1 MFLKIELVQTLYHFP
16 IKIFKY
22 PFSELRSFFL
32 LHNLFPILLSLTA
45 AFLFALGAM
54 FQSLGLVHIDSR
66 SGAAITIS
74 TSAILFLLAAPFFLN
89 LDHLMHPAVLI
100 FLLVGL
106 FRPAVSANL
115 ALAGMRFLGPTL
127 SSTLT
132 STSPLFGVALGIL
145 CLGEILT
152 LPIALGTIVI
162 VLAIMVLTK
171 KSDKVATNWP
181 LWALALPIGAAA
193 IRAFAHVLT
202 KIGME
207 EVPDAYLAGLV
218 GFVISALITLCINK
232 FRRGSPKLP
241 WRKPPARWFMA
252 ASACFSMAVI
262 ALNTALHEGQVVQIV
277 PIVAASP
284 IFTLI
289 LSVAIFRKEQI
300 TKRIVLAVFMVVPA
314 VVLIASSS

>member
-1 MFLKIELVQTLYHFP
+1 VAQNLV
-16 IKIFKY
+16 
-22 PFSELRSFFL
+22 
-32 LHNLFPILLSLTA
+32 PILLSLAA

-54 FQSLGLVHIDSR
+54 FQSLGLANIDSR

-89 LDHLMHPAVLI
+89 LDHLLHPAVLI
-100 FLLVGL
+100 FVLVGL

-127 SSTLT
+127 ATTLT

-152 LPIALGTIVI
+152 LPTAIGTIVI

-171 KSDKVATNWP
+171 KDAKIETNWP
-181 LWALALPIGAAA
+181 IWALALPIGAAA

-218 GFVISALITLCINK
+218 GFVVSALITLCINK
-232 FRRGSPKLP
+232 FRRGTPSLP
-241 WRKPPARWFMA
+241 WRNPSARWFMA
-252 ASACFSMAVI
+252 ASCCFSLAVI
-262 ALNTALHEGQVVQIV
+262 ALNTALHQGQVVQIV

-289 LSVAIFRKEQI
+289 LSVTIFRRERI
-300 TKRIVLAVFMVVPA
+300 TKRVIIAVLMVVPA
-314 VVLIASSS
+314 VALIAGYS

>member
-1 MFLKIELVQTLYHFP
+1 MSQ
-16 IKIFKY
+16 
-22 PFSELRSFFL
+22 
-32 LHNLFPILLSLTA
+32 NLFPILLSLTA

-54 FQSLGLVHIDSR
+54 LQSVGLQHIDPK

-74 TSAILFLLAAPFFLN
+74 TSAIFYLLAAPFFLN

-100 FLLVGL
+100 FVLIGL

-115 ALAGMRFLGPTL
+115 ALAGMRLLGPTL

-132 STSPLFGVALGIL
+132 STSPLFGVVLGIL

-152 LPIALGTIVI
+152 VPTAIGTMVI
-162 VLAIMVLTK
+162 VLAIMLLAK
-171 KSDKVATNWP
+171 KDNKISTNWP
-181 LWALALPIGAAA
+181 LWALALPIGAAV
-193 IRAFAHVLT
+193 IRAFALVLT

-218 GFVISALITLCINK
+218 GFVVSALITLCINK
-232 FRRGSPKLP
+232 FRRGSPSLP
-241 WRKPPARWFMA
+241 WRAPSARWFMA

-262 ALNTALHEGQVVQIV
+262 ALNTALHHGQVVQIV

-284 IFTLI
+284 IFTLM

-300 TKRIVLAVFMVVPA
+300 TRRVVLAVFLVVPA
-314 VVLIASSS
+314 VILIASSS

>member
-1 MFLKIELVQTLYHFP
+1 MLEN
-16 IKIFKY
+16 
-22 PFSELRSFFL
+22 S
-32 LHNLFPILLSLTA
+32 FPILLSLLA

-54 FQSLGLVHIDSR
+54 FQSMGLQHIDSK

-100 FLLVGL
+100 FVLVGC

-132 STSPLFGVALGIL
+132 STTPLFGVALGIL
-145 CLGEILT
+145 CLGEVLT
-152 LPIALGTIVI
+152 LPTAIGTIVI
-162 VLAIMVLTK
+162 VLAVMILAK
-171 KSDKVATNWP
+171 KDDRITTNWP
-181 LWALALPIGAAA
+181 IWALALPIGAAA

-218 GFVISALITLCINK
+218 GFVVSALITLCINK
-232 FRRGSPKLP
+232 FRRGSPPLP
-241 WRKPPARWFMA
+241 WRSPSARWFMA
-252 ASACFSMAVI
+252 ASACFSIAVI
-262 ALNTALHEGQVVQIV
+262 ALNTALHQGQVVQIV

-289 LSVAIFRKEQI
+289 LSVSIFRRERI

-314 VVLIASSS
+314 VALIASSS